1 MKKLI
6 LIVFLTGFLFNSCK
20 ILDDV
25 TTFNIDLN
33 SSFNIDANTV
43 ANTSYIIGLE
53 IPTGDITTALEN
65 NNTHA
70 DLVDEI
76 NITNCIMNI
85 TSPNGGTFEFLEQI
99 TVFVNADGLTE
110 KRIAWSSTL
119 NSNNNITLILYTET
133 NLKDYLTSD
142 SFSIH
147 VEGLNNQDLTE
158 DYHVDLDMSFVVNA
172 QLVGR

>member
-6 LIVFLTGFLFNSCK
+6 LIVFLTGFLFNSCDV
-20 ILDDV
+20 IDDV
-25 TTFNIDLN
+25 TVFNIDLN
-33 SSFNIDANTV
+33 SNFNIDANTV

-53 IPTGDITTALEN
+53 IPTGDITTVLEN

-99 TVFVNADGLTE
+99 TVFVNADGLAE
-110 KRIAWSSTL
+110 KRIAWSDNL
-119 NSNNNITLILYTET
+119 NSNNNITLILDAET
-133 NLKDYLTSD
+133 NLKDYLTSNNL
-142 SFSIH
+142 SIRI
-147 VEGLNNQDLTE
+147 EGVNNQDLTE
-158 DYHVDLDMSFVVNA
+158 NYHVDLDMSFVVNA
-172 QLVGR
+172 QLLGR

>member
-20 ILDDV
+20 VLDDV
-25 TTFNIDLN
+25 TTFNIDIN
-33 SSFNIDANTV
+33 TNFNIDANTV

-76 NITNCIMNI
+76 NITSCIMTI

-110 KRIAWSSTL
+110 KRIAWSDTL
-119 NSNNNITLILYTET
+119 NSNNNITLILDAET

-158 DYHVDLDMSFVVNA
+158 DYHIDLDMSFLVNA
-172 QLVGR
+172 QLLGR